1 MFQSQRT
8 VSHNPTS
15 LFVCL
20 KIPINKSKHHAKLH
34 DQNQRNTYNTCHR
47 IKIKSKKKKK
57 EYNLN
62 STQVYKTIH
71 HIPKNMPRRKPSLK
85 FKVVLLG
92 EGRVGKTS
100 ILIRFCQNTF
110 NDRQQPTLQASYLDR
125 KVTIDGQ
132 SVSLSVWDT
141 AGQERFH
148 ALGPIYYR
156 DADAAL
162 CVYDITDGDSL
173 DRVKKWVQELKNHA
187 SDNIVI
193 AIAGNKI
200 DLEKRRHVKKSDA
213 LALAKSVGAEHFD
226 TSAKL
231 NKGLQEAFL
240 HLAKGLIKSKKNE
253 SAGGGLDNTTGT
265 GRGRG
270 GRNRQSRVLR
280 IREDSDD
287 MSANGAS
294 GTGKKKGGCC

>member
-1 MFQSQRT
+1 M
-8 VSHNPTS
+8 
-15 LFVCL
+15 
-20 KIPINKSKHHAKLH
+20 
-34 DQNQRNTYNTCHR
+34 
-47 IKIKSKKKKK
+47 
-57 EYNLN
+57 
-62 STQVYKTIH
+62 
-71 HIPKNMPRRKPSLK
+71 K

-100 ILIRFCQNTF
+100 ILIRFCKNTF

-187 SDNIVI
+187 SDKIVI

-200 DLEKRRHVKKSDA
+200 DLEKRRHVKKADA

-240 HLAKGLIKSKKNE
+240 HLAKGLITTKKNE
-253 SAGGGLDNTTGT
+253 SGAGGSGLDATGAK
-265 GRGRG
+265 RGRG
-270 GRNRQSRVLR
+270 GRNRQSRTIR
-280 IREDSDD
+280 IREDSED
-287 MSANGAS
+287 MTSSEG
-294 GTGKKKGGCC
+294 GGKKKGGCC

>member
-1 MFQSQRT
+1 MSRG
-8 VSHNPTS
+8 
-15 LFVCL
+15 
-20 KIPINKSKHHAKLH
+20 
-34 DQNQRNTYNTCHR
+34 
-47 IKIKSKKKKK
+47 
-57 EYNLN
+57 
-62 STQVYKTIH
+62 
-71 HIPKNMPRRKPSLK
+71 RRKADMK

-187 SDNIVI
+187 SDKIVI

-200 DLEKRRHVKKSDA
+200 DLEKRRHVKKADA
-213 LALAKSVGAEHFD
+213 LALATSVGAEHFD

-240 HLAKGLIKSKKNE
+240 HLAKGLIATKKSQ
-253 SAGGGLDNTTGT
+253 SGGSSGLDATGT

-270 GRNRQSRVLR
+270 GRNKQARVIR
-280 IREDSDD
+280 IREDSED
-287 MSANGAS
+287 MGS
-294 GTGKKKGGCC
+294 GDAKKKGGCC

>member
-1 MFQSQRT
+1 M
-8 VSHNPTS
+8 
-15 LFVCL
+15 
-20 KIPINKSKHHAKLH
+20 
-34 DQNQRNTYNTCHR
+34 
-47 IKIKSKKKKK
+47 
-57 EYNLN
+57 
-62 STQVYKTIH
+62 
-71 HIPKNMPRRKPSLK
+71 K

-100 ILIRFCQNTF
+100 ILIRFCKNTF

-125 KVTIDGQ
+125 KVTIEGQ

-187 SDNIVI
+187 SDKIVI

-200 DLEKRRHVKKSDA
+200 DLEKRRHVSKENA

-240 HLAKGLIKSKKNE
+240 HLAKGLITTQKNDGGL
-253 SAGGGLDNTTGT
+253 GGGLDTTGT

-270 GRNRQSRVLR
+270 GRNRQSRTIR
-280 IREDSDD
+280 IREDSED
-287 MSANGAS
+287 MTEGEGGA
-294 GTGKKKGGCC
+294 GGRKKGGCC

>member
-1 MFQSQRT
+1 M
-8 VSHNPTS
+8 
-15 LFVCL
+15 
-20 KIPINKSKHHAKLH
+20 
-34 DQNQRNTYNTCHR
+34 
-47 IKIKSKKKKK
+47 
-57 EYNLN
+57 
-62 STQVYKTIH
+62 
-71 HIPKNMPRRKPSLK
+71 K

-100 ILIRFCQNTF
+100 ILIRFCKNTF

-125 KVTIDGQ
+125 KVTIEGQ

-187 SDNIVI
+187 SDKIVI

-200 DLEKRRHVKKSDA
+200 DLEKRRHVKKVDA
-213 LALAKSVGAEHFD
+213 LALAKSVGAKHFD

-240 HLAKGLIKSKKNE
+240 HLAKGLIDAKKKE
-253 SAGGGLDNTTGT
+253 SSGGGGLDATGG

-270 GRNRQSRVLR
+270 GRNRQSRTIR
-280 IREDSDD
+280 IREDSEDLTEGQ
-287 MSANGAS
+287 NG
-294 GTGKKKGGCC
+294 GGKKKSGCC

>member
-1 MFQSQRT
+1 MS
-8 VSHNPTS
+8 NP
-15 LFVCL
+15 
-20 KIPINKSKHHAKLH
+20 
-34 DQNQRNTYNTCHR
+34 RG
-47 IKIKSKKKKK
+47 
-57 EYNLN
+57 
-62 STQVYKTIH
+62 
-71 HIPKNMPRRKPSLK
+71 RRKPTMK

-173 DRVKKWVQELKNHA
+173 ARVKKWVQELKNHA
-187 SDNIVI
+187 SAQIVI

-200 DLEKRRHVKKSDA
+200 DLEKRRHVKKEDA
-213 LALAKSVGAEHFD
+213 LALAKSVGAQHFD

-240 HLAKGLIKSKKNE
+240 HLAKGLITAKKNDTG
-253 SAGGGLDNTTGT
+253 SGLDTAGT

-287 MSANGAS
+287 MSADLGAA
-294 GTGKKKGGCC
+294 GGKKKSGCC

>member
-1 MFQSQRT
+1 MSSSRGG
-8 VSHNPTS
+8 
-15 LFVCL
+15 
-20 KIPINKSKHHAKLH
+20 
-34 DQNQRNTYNTCHR
+34 RR
-47 IKIKSKKKKK
+47 G
-57 EYNLN
+57 
-62 STQVYKTIH
+62 
-71 HIPKNMPRRKPSLK
+71 RRKPTKK

-125 KVTIDGQ
+125 KVTVDGQ
-132 SVSLSVWDT
+132 SVQLSVWDT

-173 DRVKKWVQELKNHA
+173 DRVRKWIQELKNHA
-187 SDNIVI
+187 SDDIVI

-200 DLEKRRHVKKSDA
+200 DLEKRRHVKKEDA
-213 LALAKSVGAEHFD
+213 LSLAKNVGATHFD

-231 NKGLQEAFL
+231 NKGLQDAFL
-240 HLAKGLIKSKKNE
+240 HLARGLLKGG
-253 SAGGGLDNTTGT
+253 AGDLAGGLDSSG
-265 GRGRG
+265 GGKRRG
-270 GRNRQSRVLR
+270 GRNARNSRVIR
-280 IREDSDD
+280 IREDSEDLTD
-287 MSANGAS
+287 ADAR
-294 GTGKKKGGCC
+294 KKKGGCC